1 MKKEKSGKVKRG
13 EIYLYDFGNDT
24 GSIQGGTRPALVIQC
39 EAGNEASTTTIV
51 AAITTAIKKENL
63 PPHIVLGKNFG
74 LRQPSMVMLEQIRTV
89 NQDELKEYIGFV
101 SSSYIMNEISV
112 GLKKT
117 FGLWIDR
124 PEKKKSEIRCL
135 CPGCMENYKANPN
148 LIVRRM
154 DPLAR
159 PNHKCDKCGEK
170 GYEYVICR
178 KI

>member
-1 MKKEKSGKVKRG
+1 MV
-13 EIYLYDFGNDT
+13 IFFQT
-24 GSIQGGTRPALVIQC
+24 GTG
-39 EAGNEASTTTIV
+39 
-51 AAITTAIKKENL
+51 
-63 PPHIVLGKNFG
+63 
-74 LRQPSMVMLEQIRTV
+74 
-89 NQDELKEYIGFV
+89 NQDSLKEHVGGV
-101 SSSYIMNEISV
+101 SSNYIMNEISV

-117 FGLWIDR
+117 FGPWIDR

-135 CPGCMENYKANPN
+135 CPGCMENDKANPN